1 MVLAED
7 GTIVDDE
14 DYFLCLPSNTK
25 FVALAKG
32 ERWSG
37 KSAGSGGAGRLFP
50 AGRNGGGERS
60 CRVRAG
66 LCGAES
72 EKGPQKGGK
81 LPQILR
87 PRPSER
93 GSRAREPRFSK
104 ELLCERC
111 HRPVLTLRK
120 KKQR

>member
-25 FVALAKG
+25 FVALAEG

-37 KSAGSGGAGRLFP
+37 RSAGSGGAGRP
-50 AGRNGGGERS
+50 QRGSSRRGGAARRAELRGYERGCESERS
-60 CRVRAG
+60 
-66 LCGAES
+66 S
-72 EKGPQKGGK
+72 GPQKGAK

-87 PRPSER
+87 PRSAKHGGQAE
-93 GSRAREPRFSK
+93 EPHVS
-104 ELLCERC
+104 
-111 HRPVLTLRK
+111 
-120 KKQR
+120 Q